1 MQSLNSTLLRIF
13 LTALLLGIPFASH
26 SAATENSRPPTS
38 PSPASP
44 APGVLVKE
52 LAQRP
57 APNLMVTGDLAQ
69 KNALAFITWAS
80 ASSKDQDDLVRRL
93 LARASGN
100 RAIAEA
106 FCREAFDKQ
115 LTDYDRALVTLA
127 LLGEMRSPYSLDCF
141 VKFINQPLPEKGT
154 VVEGEVLEKTALA
167 SLQAKAIDGLA
178 YLRDKLADQRVL
190 EAIARHPSRI
200 VRAEGMT
207 AYLWN
212 HAQDPTAKEQ
222 LKNYVRPD
230 EVIFIDRLVKAQ
242 GETGETFNRKLA
254 AYLKEHPEVI
264 PPEPTVA
271 KPSTDPNAEKPTQY

>member
-1 MQSLNSTLLRIF
+1 MQSSNSKLLRIF
-13 LTALLLGIPFASH
+13 LTALLLGTPFASH
-26 SAATENSRPPTS
+26 SAATEKSKPPTS

-44 APGVLVKE
+44 APSELVKE

-57 APNLMVTGDLAQ
+57 APDLMVTGDLAQ
-69 KNALAFITWAS
+69 KNALAFISWAS
-80 ASSKDQDDLVRRL
+80 ASTQGQDNLVRQL
-93 LARASGN
+93 LARARGN
-100 RAIAEA
+100 QAIADAFCQEA
-106 FCREAFDKQ
+106 FKIQ
-115 LTDYDRALVTLA
+115 KTDHDRALVTLS
-127 LLGEMRSPYSLDCF
+127 LLGEMRSPYSLDCL
-141 VKFINQPLPEKGT
+141 VKFINQPLPERGT
-154 VVEGEVLEKTALA
+154 VVEGVILEQEELA

-200 VRAEGMT
+200 VRAEGIT

-222 LKNYVRPD
+222 LKSYVRPD
-230 EVIFIDRLVKAQ
+230 EVIFIDRLVKVQ

-254 AYLKEHPEVI
+254 TYLKEHPEVI